1 MPVPQGESRCT
12 GFRVEDRAPRDA
24 AAPLG
29 RLEGRD
35 ANVGSR
41 RGREGPAHDHPRR
54 EAEGLVG
61 AVRPTADRPLVVH
74 SDGGAVYMGDDWAL
88 ACEAGHVTRSMS
100 RKARSPDNPR
110 CEGFFGTLK
119 SVLLRREGLGRRDVR
134 GVLAQ
139 AGRLHRVVQER
150 EGQEGAGVEVDQ
162 AAQGGARLY
171 CVARRPEKRPGS
183 QTLLSSFRANC
194 SLEFLASMNAE
205 FVVNPACVAAYCS
218 G

>member
-1 MPVPQGESRCT
+1 M
-12 GFRVEDRAPRDA
+12 EDRAPRDA

-41 RGREGPAHDHPRR
+41 RGREGPAHGRPRR

-74 SDGGAVYMGDDWAL
+74 SDGGAVYMGDDWAR

-119 SVLLRREGLGRRDVR
+119 SDFFGGRDW
-134 GVLAQ
+134 
-139 AGRLHRVVQER
+139 
-150 EGQEGAGVEVDQ
+150 AGVTFEEFSR
-162 AAQGGARLY
+162 RLDAY
-171 CVARRPEKRPGS
+171 IEWYRSEKVKKALRWKSIRRHREELGY
-183 QTLLSSFRANC
+183 TA
-194 SLEFLASMNAE
+194 
-205 FVVNPACVAAYCS
+205 
-218 G
+218 